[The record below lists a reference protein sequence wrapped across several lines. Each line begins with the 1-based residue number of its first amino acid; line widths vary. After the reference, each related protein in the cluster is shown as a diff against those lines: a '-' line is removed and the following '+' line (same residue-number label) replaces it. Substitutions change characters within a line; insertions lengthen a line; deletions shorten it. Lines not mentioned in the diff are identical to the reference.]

1 MPTLASALRVLQR
14 RLTREGVGTAEE
26 FVQLLVG
33 APGFVAGL
41 FSSDEFQVEAEAETA
56 AMVARSTAEAQA
68 DLEAAAMQADG
79 SDADED
85 DVDDDKEE
93 DPDAAERA
101 RLEQRA
107 LGT

>member
-1 MPTLASALRVLQR
+1 MQTA
-14 RLTREGVGTAEE
+14 TRTGGAED
-26 FVQLLVG
+26 
-33 APGFVAGL
+33 
-41 FSSDEFQVEAEAETA
+41 DEDF
-56 AMVARSTAEAQA
+56 
-68 DLEAAAMQADG
+68 AAAMQADG